1 MGFDWNRSNNGALHR
16 QQKSSSV
23 LIPVMPA
30 GLLSIH
36 SDELA
41 ILSKCGFTDAHV
53 IFIVDFWDFTTA
65 LVAQRVE
72 SLDFHSGGF
81 R

>member
-1 MGFDWNRSNNGALHR
+1 
-16 QQKSSSV
+16 
-23 LIPVMPA
+23 MPA

-41 ILSKCGFTDAHV
+41 ILSECGFTDAHV